1 MKMKRRSKS
10 LQTSLFNTLSKISFL
25 PYEGMFDLSRG
36 EVEKVFIN
44 TKDANYTVGHN
55 QVVCTIDTVLKVR
68 YKSGKADSITTYKA
82 TGISKCA
89 PDDKF
94 NLLTGI
100 KLATARAEN
109 DYNTYY
115 FKLLDKY
122 FKSISTFASEIVC
135 LKDNC
140 ESQLAHNNL
149 HFIPSLINKENK

>member
-1 MKMKRRSKS
+1 MSKIKS
-10 LQTSLFNTLSKISFL
+10 LFDAISFI
-25 PYEGMFDLSRG
+25 PFEGMVDLQRG

-44 TKDANYTVGHN
+44 TKDAKYIVSNSRIT
-55 QVVCTIDTVLKVR
+55 CTIETFLKVR
-68 YKSGKADSITTYKA
+68 YKSGKSQIIAQYEA

-115 FKLLDKY
+115 SKLIKKY
-122 FKSISTFASEIVC
+122 LNSVGSFADE
-135 LKDNC
+135 LEYLQENC
-140 ESQLAHNNL
+140 ESQLVHNSL
-149 HFIPSLINKENK
+149 KFIPSLIEKK

>member
-1 MKMKRRSKS
+1 MKRRCKS
-10 LQTSLFNTLSKISFL
+10 LFSAIQSMGYIPF
-25 PYEGMFDLSRG
+25 EAMFDLHRG

-44 TKDANYTVGHN
+44 TKDAHY
-55 QVVCTIDTVLKVR
+55 VVSNSQITCSIETFLKVR
-68 YKSGKADSITTYKA
+68 YKSGKSQTISGYTA
-82 TGISKCA
+82 TGVSKCA

-122 FKSISTFASEIVC
+122 FKSISTFASRMDC
-135 LKDNC
+135 LRDNC
-140 ESQLAHNNL
+140 MSQLIHNNQ
-149 HFIPSLINKENK
+149 HFIPSLIDKEDK

>member
-1 MKMKRRSKS
+1 MKGRNKS
-10 LQTSLFNTLSKISFL
+10 LYSAIRSMAFVPFA
-25 PYEGMFDLSRG
+25 EMFDLNKG

-44 TKDANYTVGHN
+44 TKDAHYIVSNN
-55 QVVCTIDTVLKVR
+55 QVTCTIETFLKVR
-68 YKSGKADSITTYKA
+68 YKSGKSQTVDTYKA
-82 TGISKCA
+82 IGVSKCA

-122 FKSISTFASEIVC
+122 FKSISTFASRMDC
-135 LKDNC
+135 LRDNC
-140 ESQLAHNNL
+140 MSQLIHNNQ
-149 HFIPSLINKENK
+149 HFIPSLIDKEDK

>member
-1 MKMKRRSKS
+1 MFN
-10 LQTSLFNTLSKISFL
+10 LQK
-25 PYEGMFDLSRG
+25 G

-44 TKDANYTVGHN
+44 TKDAHYIVSNS
-55 QVVCTIDTVLKVR
+55 QVTCTIETFLKVR
-68 YKSGKADSITTYKA
+68 YKSGKSQIISTYTA

-122 FKSISTFASEIVC
+122 FKSISTFASRMIC
-135 LKDNC
+135 LRDNC
-140 ESQLAHNNL
+140 MSQLMHNNE
-149 HFIPSLINKENK
+149 HFIPSLVDKK

>member
-1 MKMKRRSKS
+1 MKSKS
-10 LQTSLFNTLSKISFL
+10 KSFFSAISFM
-25 PYEGMFDLSRG
+25 PFAEMFDLHNG

-44 TKDANYTVGHN
+44 TEDAHYIVSNSQITCN
-55 QVVCTIDTVLKVR
+55 IETSLKVR
-68 YKSGKADSITTYKA
+68 YKSGKSQTISTYTA
-82 TGISKCA
+82 TGVSKCA

-122 FKSISTFASEIVC
+122 FKSVTTFASRMNC

-140 ESQLAHNNL
+140 RSQLIHNNQ
-149 HFIPSLINKENK
+149 HFIPSLIDKENK

>member
-1 MKMKRRSKS
+1 MKRRCKS
-10 LQTSLFNTLSKISFL
+10 LFSAIQSIAFIPF
-25 PYEGMFDLSRG
+25 EAMFDLHRG

-44 TKDANYTVGHN
+44 TKDAHYIVSNS
-55 QVVCTIDTVLKVR
+55 QVTCTIETFLKVR
-68 YKSGKADSITTYKA
+68 YKSGKSQIISVYTA
-82 TGISKCA
+82 TGVSKCA

-122 FKSISTFASEIVC
+122 FKSISTFASRMDC
-135 LKDNC
+135 LRDNC
-140 ESQLAHNNL
+140 MSQLIHNTQ
-149 HFIPSLINKENK
+149 HFIPSLIDKEDK

>member
-1 MKMKRRSKS
+1 MKSKNKS
-10 LQTSLFNTLSKISFL
+10 FFSAISFIQFA
-25 PYEGMFDLSRG
+25 GMFDLHYG

-44 TKDANYTVGHN
+44 TEDAHYIVSNSQITCN
-55 QVVCTIDTVLKVR
+55 IETFLKVR
-68 YKSGKADSITTYKA
+68 YKSGKSQTISTYTA
-82 TGISKCA
+82 TGVSKCA

-122 FKSISTFASEIVC
+122 FKSISTFASRMDC
-135 LKDNC
+135 LRNNC
-140 ESQLAHNNL
+140 MSQLIHNNQ
-149 HFIPSLINKENK
+149 HFIPSLIDKEDK

>member
-1 MKMKRRSKS
+1 MESKNKS
-10 LQTSLFNTLSKISFL
+10 LFSAIKTIAVIPFA
-25 PYEGMFDLSRG
+25 EMFDLNKG

-44 TKDANYTVGHN
+44 TEDAHYIVSNN
-55 QVVCTIDTVLKVR
+55 QVTCTIDTLLKVR
-68 YKSGKADSITTYKA
+68 YKSGKSQTIDAYRA

-115 FKLLDKY
+115 SKLIMKYLNSVGSFADKLEY
-122 FKSISTFASEIVC
+122 LQE
-135 LKDNC
+135 NC
-140 ESQLAHNNL
+140 DSQLVHNSLN
-149 HFIPSLINKENK
+149 FIPSLIEKK

>member
-1 MKMKRRSKS
+1 MAMKRKCKS
-10 LQTSLFNTLSKISFL
+10 LFSAIQSMEFL
-25 PYEGMFDLSRG
+25 PFEGMFDLQRG

-44 TKDANYTVGHN
+44 TKDAHYIVSNN
-55 QVVCTIDTVLKVR
+55 QVTCTIETFLKVR
-68 YKSGKADSITTYKA
+68 YKSGKSQTISTYTA

-109 DYNTYY
+109 DYNTHY

-122 FKSISTFASEIVC
+122 FKSISTFASRMDC
-135 LKDNC
+135 LRDNC
-140 ESQLAHNNL
+140 IYQLIHNNQD
-149 HFIPSLINKENK
+149 FIPSLIENK

>member
-1 MKMKRRSKS
+1 MKRRSKS
-10 LQTSLFNTLSKISFL
+10 LKTSLFDALSKISFL
-25 PYEGMFDLSRG
+25 PYEGMFDLLRG

-68 YKSGKADSITTYKA
+68 YKSGEADSITTYKA
-82 TGISKCA
+82 TGVSKCA

-115 FKLLDKY
+115 FKLIDKY
-122 FKSISTFASEIVC
+122 FKSISTFASRMDC
-135 LKDNC
+135 LRDKC
-140 ESQLAHNNL
+140 MSQLIHNNQ
-149 HFIPSLINKENK
+149 HFIPSLIDKENK

>member
-1 MKMKRRSKS
+1 MKSKNKS
-10 LQTSLFNTLSKISFL
+10 LFGAIKSIAFIPF
-25 PYEGMFDLSRG
+25 EGMFDLHKG

-44 TKDANYTVGHN
+44 TKDAHYIVSNN
-55 QVVCTIDTVLKVR
+55 QVTCTIETFLKVR
-68 YKSGKADSITTYKA
+68 YKSGKSQTISTYTA
-82 TGISKCA
+82 TGVSKCA

-122 FKSISTFASEIVC
+122 FKSVSTFASRMDC
-135 LKDNC
+135 LRDNC
-140 ESQLAHNNL
+140 MSQLIHNNQ
-149 HFIPSLINKENK
+149 HFIPSLIDKEDK